1 MKSANHLLKTCY
13 NGVCLWGYVMNTELI
28 LGLCL
33 GVGLAASSGFR
44 VFVPLFAMSLAS
56 HFGILP
62 LTENWLW
69 LGSTTALVILAVA
82 SIAESL
88 SYLVPFVDNLLDSI
102 AVPLAGIAGT
112 VAMAASLTDLSPAIT
127 WALAIVAGGGA
138 ATVIKTTNATGR
150 AVSTATTAGT
160 ANPVI
165 ALAETGTAV
174 GLSALAIFAPIFAF
188 FVAVI
193 GFVGFIW
200 LVMKLKQ
207 KANQTPQN

>member
-1 MKSANHLLKTCY
+1 MDTEILLS
-13 NGVCLWGYVMNTELI
+13 I
-28 LGLCL
+28 CL

-56 HFGILP
+56 YFNILP

-88 SYLVPFVDNLLDSI
+88 AYLVPVVDNLLDSI
-102 AVPLAGIAGT
+102 AVPLAGVAGT
-112 VAMAASLTDLSPAIT
+112 IAMASSLGDMSPAVT

-138 ATVIKTTNATGR
+138 AAIKTTSATTR
-150 AVSTATTAGT
+150 AVSTASTAGI

-165 ALAETGTAV
+165 GLAETGTAI
-174 GLSALAIFAPIFAF
+174 GLSAMAIFMPVLAF
-188 FVAVI
+188 CVAVLGLI
-193 GFVGFIW
+193 LLIW
-200 LVMKLKQ
+200 LVVKIKK
-207 KANQTPQN
+207 KASNPQ

>member
-1 MKSANHLLKTCY
+1 MMTTEILL
-13 NGVCLWGYVMNTELI
+13 GI
-28 LGLCL
+28 CL

-56 HFGILP
+56 HFGVLP
-62 LTENWLW
+62 LADNWLW

-102 AVPLAGIAGT
+102 AVPLAGVAGT

-150 AVSTATTAGT
+150 AVSTATTAGV
-160 ANPVI
+160 ANPII

-174 GLSALAIFAPIFAF
+174 GLSALAIFAPVFAV
-188 FVAVI
+188 FVAVV

-200 LVMKLKQ
+200 FVVKLKR
-207 KANQTPQN
+207 KANNPNV